1 MKKTRIPLTLC
12 ILIRDG
18 KISLGMKKRGFAV
31 GKWNGYGG
39 KLHQGET
46 IKGAALRELQEE
58 SGIVTDRIE
67 KVGIIDFETEG
78 NSEIYEV
85 HVFKLENF
93 TGEPVETEEMRP
105 QWFDYDKIPFDN
117 MWPDDKYW
125 FPLLLS
131 GKKFRGKFLF
141 GKNDTILNQ
150 ELVEVKKI

>member
-1 MKKTRIPLTLC
+1 
-12 ILIRDG
+12 
-18 KISLGMKKRGFAV
+18 MKKRGFAV